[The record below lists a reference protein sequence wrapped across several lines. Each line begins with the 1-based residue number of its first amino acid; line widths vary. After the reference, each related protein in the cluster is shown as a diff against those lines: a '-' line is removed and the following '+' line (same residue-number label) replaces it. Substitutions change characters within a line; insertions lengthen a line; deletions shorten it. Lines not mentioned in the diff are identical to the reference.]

1 MITPSFIEDHISQI
15 PALQL
20 LVKLG
25 YTYLSQ
31 EQAMAQRQGRA
42 GNVLLEGILEDRL
55 MAINRI
61 QHKGQTYPFSAVNI
75 YEAIRGLRD
84 MPLVEG
90 LLNTN
95 KEVYELLTLGRS
107 FEETIMGDT
116 RSFPLRFI
124 DWANPSNNAF
134 HVTEEF
140 PVERKGSTKTRR
152 PDVVLFVNGIPLVVI
167 ECKRPDLHSTE
178 HGTPVQQ
185 AISQHLRNQT
195 PEEVPQLF
203 IHAQLLLALSQND
216 AKYGTVGTPPAFWSQ
231 WKEPF
236 DFAQGKGIERA
247 QDSDKTALHSLKN
260 TPLDSAQKNA
270 LFGDR
275 FRYVRAF
282 FDQQEQAEMQVNEQD
297 QLLYRM
303 CHPERLLEL
312 IHRYILF
319 DAGEKKVARYQQY
332 FTVKSTLER
341 VKHLEAGTE
350 PGQGGHRPGGV
361 IWHTQGSGKSLTM
374 VLLAKAIAME
384 PSIRNARIVLV
395 TDRIDLDD
403 QLYGT
408 FKSCES
414 EAVQARSGK
423 HLAELLR
430 EPKARI
436 ITTLMQKFE
445 AVSKRGQVVD
455 ESPDIFVLVDESH
468 RSQYGA
474 GNARMLKV
482 LPNACFLGFT
492 GTPLLGK
499 EKNTARKFGGII
511 RPAYTIAQ
519 AVEDGA
525 VVPLLYEG
533 RHVVQEVDDKTM
545 DNFFDMV
552 SEPLTV
558 YQRAD
563 LKRKF
568 SRADQLNAAE
578 QKIWRTAWDIS
589 DHWKKNWKG
598 DKYKAQLTAPSK
610 VAALKYKQY
619 LDEIGK
625 VTSEVVISAPDD
637 REGHES
643 AYEETNDAVQRFWKG
658 MMAKYGNETNY
669 QKSII
674 QRFKGEGDPE
684 LLIVVDKLLTGFDAP
699 RNTVL
704 YLCRSLTAHTLL
716 QAIARVNRLFEGK
729 DFGYIID
736 YYGVLGELDQA
747 LTAYSELSEYDEE
760 DLAGTIT
767 HVKEEVA
774 KLAERHSQLWDLFKT
789 LPNKQDP
796 EAFQQHLAPK
806 DVRDQFYERL
816 SLFARTLKMAMSTLD
831 FLKNTPEEKV
841 ERYRKDAAFFLRLRV
856 SVKMRYSDAID
867 YRQYEAQV
875 QKLIDTHIKSN
886 EVLQLTEQVNIFDKK
901 AFAEEVEKVEGAASR
916 ADMIASRTKKTIS
929 ERMEEDPVLY
939 KKFSTLLEETIAA
952 YHQKRISDLEYLKKA
967 TSIMDQ
973 VRTGTEGDEPEQVKD
988 REVARAFYRIVEET
1002 LKAIDIELDR
1012 TRAGTIAVQLDEIV
1026 KAHRI
1031 VDWTRKSD
1039 IQNKMRQAM
1048 EDYLYELRDDDL
1060 ELGFDVI
1067 DEILDGV
1074 MRVAMHRYA

>member
-1 MITPSFIEDHISQI
+1 MITPSFLEDHISQI

-25 YTYLSQ
+25 YTYLSP
-31 EQAMAQRQGRA
+31 EEAMAQRQGKA
-42 GNVLLEGILEDRL
+42 GNVLLENILEDRL
-55 MAINRI
+55 KAINRI
-61 QHKGQTYPFSAVNI
+61 QHKGQSYHFSPANI
-75 YEAIRGLRD
+75 YQAIRGLRE

-90 LLNTN
+90 VLNTN

-124 DWANPSNNAF
+124 DWSNPANNHF

-178 HGTPVQQ
+178 YGTPVQQ
-185 AISQHLRNQT
+185 AISQHLRNQK
-195 PEEVPQLF
+195 PEEVPQLY
-203 IHAQLLLALSQND
+203 IHAQLLLSLAQND
-216 AKYGTVGTPPAFWSQ
+216 ARYATVGTPPPFWSQ
-231 WKEPF
+231 WKEGF
-236 DFAQGKGIERA
+236 DSAQPDDTA
-247 QDSDKTALHSLKN
+247 ALHALKN
-260 TPLDSAQKNA
+260 TPLATEKKNA
-270 LFGDR
+270 LFADR

-282 FDQQEQAEMQVNEQD
+282 FDQQEQAVMQVHEQD
-297 QLLYRM
+297 QLLYRL
-303 CHPERLLEL
+303 CRPERLLEFVQ
-312 IHRYILF
+312 RYVLF

-332 FTVKSTLER
+332 FAVKGTLER
-341 VKHLEAGTE
+341 VKHLQEGRRT
-350 PGQGGHRPGGV
+350 GGV

-408 FKSCES
+408 FKSCEA
-414 EAVQARSGK
+414 EAVQARSGT
-423 HLAELLR
+423 HLAELLH

-533 RHVVQEVDDKTM
+533 RHVVQEVDDKTI
-545 DNFFDMV
+545 DTFFDLV
-552 SEPLTV
+552 SEPLNK

-563 LKRKF
+563 LKKKF

-578 QKIWRTAWDIS
+578 QKIWRTAFDVS
-589 DHWKKNWKG
+589 RHWKENWRG
-598 DKYKAQLTAPSK
+598 SGFKAQLTAPSK
-610 VAALKYKQY
+610 VAALKYKAY
-619 LDEIGK
+619 LDEIGM
-625 VTSEVVISAPDD
+625 VSSEVVMSPPDT
-637 REGHES
+637 REGHDS
-643 AYEETNDAVQRFWKG
+643 AYEETNDKVQQFWKG
-658 MMAKYGNETNY
+658 MMAQYGNEANY
-669 QKSII
+669 QKNII
-674 QRFKGEGDPE
+674 QRFKSEGDPE

-747 LTAYSELSEYDEE
+747 LTAYSELSGFDEE

-767 HVKEEVA
+767 HVKEEVE
-774 KLAERHSQLWDLFKT
+774 KLAERHAQLWDLFKT

-796 EAFQQHLAPK
+796 EAFQQHLSPQ
-806 DVRDQFYERL
+806 DVRDQFYDRL
-816 SLFARTLKMAMSTLD
+816 SLFVRTLKMALSTLD
-831 FLKNTPEEKV
+831 FLKTTPEEKV
-841 ERYRKDAAFFLRLRV
+841 ERYRRDAAFFLRLRV

-886 EVLQLTEQVNIFDKK
+886 EVLQLTEQVNIFDKQ
-901 AFAEEVEKVEGAASR
+901 AFAEEVEKVEGAGSR

-929 ERMEEDPVLY
+929 ERMEEDPVLF
-939 KKFSTLLEETIAA
+939 KKFSKLLEETIEA
-952 YHQKRISDLEYLKKA
+952 YRDKRISDLDYLKQA
-967 TSIMDQ
+967 TRIMDQ
-973 VRTGTEGDEPEQVKD
+973 VRTGSEGDEPANVKD
-988 REVARAFYRIVEET
+988 KEVARAFYRIVQET
-1002 LKAIDIELDR
+1002 VKALDMELDGA
-1012 TRAGTIAVQLDEIV
+1012 RAGAIAIRLDELV
-1026 KAHRI
+1026 NAHRI

-1039 IQNKMRQAM
+1039 VQNRMRQAM
-1048 EDYLYELRDDDL
+1048 EDYLYELREDGL
-1060 ELGFDVI
+1060 ELGFDAI

-1074 MRVAMHRYA
+1074 MRVATHRYA

>member
-1 MITPSFIEDHISQI
+1 MITPSFLEDHISQV

-25 YTYLSQ
+25 YTYLSP
-31 EQAMAQRQGRA
+31 EQALAQRQGKQ
-42 GNVLLEGILEDRL
+42 GPVLLEGILEDRL
-55 MAINRI
+55 RAINRI
-61 QHKGQTYPFSAVNI
+61 EHKGQRYEFSPGNI
-75 YEAIRGLRD
+75 YQTIRDLRD
-84 MPLVEG
+84 MPLVDG
-90 LLNTN
+90 LLYTN

-107 FEETIMGDT
+107 LEETIMGDT

-124 DWANPSNNAF
+124 DWSNPANNHF

-152 PDVVLFVNGIPLVVI
+152 PDLVLFVNGIPLVVI

-178 HGTPVQQ
+178 YGSPVQQ
-185 AISQHLRNQT
+185 AISQQLRNQQQD
-195 PEEVPQLF
+195 EVPALF
-203 IHAQLLLALSQND
+203 IHAQLLLALAQND
-216 AKYGTVGTPPAFWSQ
+216 AMYATVGTPPSFWSQ
-231 WKEPF
+231 WKEE
-236 DFAQGKGIERA
+236 DDEAELRA
-247 QDSDKTALHSLKN
+247 LKN
-260 TPLDSAQKNA
+260 SPLTSVQCDA
-270 LFGDR
+270 LFADR

-282 FDQQEQAEMQVNEQD
+282 FEQQEQQPMQVNEQD
-297 QLLYRM
+297 QLLYRL
-303 CHPERLLEL
+303 CRPERLLEL
-312 IHRYILF
+312 VQRYILF

-332 FTVKSTLER
+332 FTVKSTVER
-341 VKHLEAGTE
+341 VRHLQEGR
-350 PGQGGHRPGGV
+350 RPGGV

-384 PSIRNARIVLV
+384 PSIRNQRVVLV

-403 QLYGT
+403 QLYRT
-408 FKSCES
+408 FKNCDAEV
-414 EAVQARSGK
+414 VQARSGI

-455 ESPDIFVLVDESH
+455 ESAEIFVLVDESH

-474 GNARMLKV
+474 GNVRMLKV

-511 RPAYTIAQ
+511 RPAYTIGQ

-533 RHVVQEVDDKTM
+533 RHVVQEVDNKTM
-545 DNFFDMV
+545 DTFFDMV
-552 SEPLTV
+552 SEPLTT

-563 LKRKF
+563 LKKKF
-568 SRADQLNAAE
+568 SRADQLNEAE
-578 QKIWRTAWDIS
+578 QKILRTAWDVS
-589 DHWKKNWKG
+589 KHWQANWKG
-598 DKYKAQLTAPSK
+598 SGFKAQLTAPSK

-619 LDEIGK
+619 LDEIGI
-625 VTSEVVISAPDD
+625 VTSAVVMSPPDT
-637 REGHES
+637 REGHDS
-643 AYEETNDAVQRFWKG
+643 AYQETNNQVQQFWKG
-658 MMAKYGNETNY
+658 MMAQYGNESNY

-674 QRFKGEGDPE
+674 QRFKAEGDPE

-747 LTAYSELSEYDEE
+747 LTAYNELSGFDEE
-760 DLAGTIT
+760 DLEGTIT
-767 HVKEEVA
+767 HVKEEVE
-774 KLAERHSQLWDLFKT
+774 KLAERHSQLWDLFKE

-806 DVRDQFYERL
+806 DIRDKFYDRL
-816 SLFARTLKMAMSTLD
+816 SLFARTLKMALSTLD
-831 FLKNTPEEKV
+831 FVKNTSEEKMD
-841 ERYRKDAAFFLRLRV
+841 RYRRDAAFFLRLRV
-856 SVKMRYSDAID
+856 AVKQRYSDAID

-886 EVLQLTEQVNIFDKK
+886 EVLQLTEQVNIFDKA
-901 AFAEEVEKVEGAASR
+901 AFNKEVEKVEGAASR
-916 ADMIASRTKKTIS
+916 ADIIASRTAKTIS

-939 KKFSTLLEETIAA
+939 KKFSKLLEETIQA
-952 YHQKRISDLEYLKKA
+952 YHQKRIDDLEYLKR
-967 TSIMDQ
+967 TTGIMEQ
-973 VRTGTEGDEPEQVKD
+973 VRDGSEGDEPETVKD
-988 REVARAFYRIVEET
+988 RDVARAFYRVVEET
-1002 LKAIDIELDR
+1002 LKAVDLPIEKDRAAAIALRLDDIVR
-1012 TRAGTIAVQLDEIV
+1012 
-1026 KAHRI
+1026 AHRI
-1031 VDWTRKSD
+1031 VDWIRNDDVK
-1039 IQNKMRQAM
+1039 KRMEQAM
-1048 EDYLYELRDDDL
+1048 EDHLLDLRNEGLDM
-1060 ELGFDVI
+1060 GFDAI
-1067 DEILDGV
+1067 DEILKGV
-1074 MRVAMHRYA
+1074 MRIAENRYA

>member
-1 MITPSFIEDHISQI
+1 MITPSFLEDHISQV

-25 YTYLSQ
+25 YTYLSP
-31 EQAMAQRQGRA
+31 EQAMAQRQGKG
-42 GNVLLEGILEDRL
+42 GNVLLENILEERL
-55 MAINRI
+55 RAINTI
-61 QHKGQTYPFSAVNI
+61 THKGQRYEFSAANI
-75 YEAIRGLRD
+75 YQAIRDLRD
-84 MPLVEG
+84 MPLVDG

-124 DWANPSNNAF
+124 DWTHPANNHF

-140 PVERKGSTKTRR
+140 PVDRKGSTKTRR

-178 HGTPVQQ
+178 YGTPVAQ
-185 AISQHLRNQT
+185 AISQHLRNQQ
-195 PEEVPQLF
+195 PDEVPPLF
-203 IHAQLLLALSQND
+203 IHAQLLLALAQND
-216 AKYGTVGTPPAFWSQ
+216 ASYGTVGTPPPFWSQ
-231 WKEPF
+231 WKETG
-236 DFAQGKGIERA
+236 DEA
-247 QDSDKTALHSLKN
+247 ALHALKN
-260 TPLDSAQKNA
+260 TPLTSAQKDA
-270 LFGDR
+270 LFAER

-282 FDQQEQAEMQVNEQD
+282 FDQQEQTTLQVNEQD
-297 QLLYRM
+297 QLLYRL
-303 CHPERLLEL
+303 CRPERLLEL
-312 IHRYILF
+312 VQRYILF
-319 DAGEKKVARYQQY
+319 DNGEKKVARYQQY
-332 FTVKSTLER
+332 FAVKSTVER
-341 VKHLEAGTE
+341 VKHLDQ
-350 PGQGGHRPGGV
+350 GQRPGGV

-408 FKSCES
+408 FKSCEA
-414 EAVQARSGK
+414 EAVQARSGT
-423 HLAELLR
+423 HLAELLH

-445 AVSKRGQVVD
+445 AVSKRGQLVD
-455 ESPDIFVLVDESH
+455 ASSEIFVLVDESH
-468 RSQYGA
+468 RSQYGT
-474 GNARMLKV
+474 GNVRMLKV
-482 LPNACFLGFT
+482 LPNACFIGFT

-533 RHVVQEVDDKTM
+533 RHVVQEVDNTTM
-545 DNFFDMV
+545 DTFFDLV
-552 SEPLTV
+552 SEPLNE

-563 LKRKF
+563 LKKKF
-568 SRADQLNAAE
+568 SRADQLNEAE
-578 QKIWRTAWDIS
+578 QKIWRTAFDIS
-589 DHWKKNWKG
+589 KHWKENWKG
-598 DKYKAQLTAPSK
+598 SGFKAQLTAPSK
-610 VAALKYKQY
+610 VAALKYKAY
-619 LDEIGK
+619 LDDIGL
-625 VTSEVVISAPDD
+625 VSSEVVISPPDT
-637 REGHES
+637 REGHDS
-643 AYEETNDAVQRFWKG
+643 AFADTSDQVQQFWKG
-658 MMAKYGNETNY
+658 MMAQYGNEANY

-674 QRFKGEGDPE
+674 KRFKSDGDPE

-747 LTAYSELSEYDEE
+747 LTAYSELSGFDED

-774 KLAERHSQLWDLFKT
+774 KLAERHAQLWDLFKE

-806 DVRDQFYERL
+806 DVRDRFYERL
-816 SLFARTLKMAMSTLD
+816 SLFARTLKMALSTLD
-831 FLKNTPEEKV
+831 FVKNTAEDKV
-841 ERYRKDAAFFLRLRV
+841 DRYRRDAAFFLRLRAA
-856 SVKMRYSDAID
+856 VKQRYSDAID

-886 EVLQLTEQVNIFDKK
+886 EVLQLTEQVNIFDKA
-901 AFAEEVEKVEGAASR
+901 AFTKEVEKVEGAASR
-916 ADMIASRTKKTIS
+916 ADIIASRTAKTIS
-929 ERMEEDPVLY
+929 ERMEQDPVLY
-939 KKFSTLLEETIAA
+939 KKFSRLLEETIEA
-952 YHQKRISDLEYLKKA
+952 YRQKRISDLDYLKQA
-967 TSIMDQ
+967 MNIMDQ
-973 VRTGTEGDEPEQVKD
+973 VRDGSEGDEPEAVKD
-988 REVARAFYRIVEET
+988 REVARAFYRIVHET
-1002 LKAIDIELDR
+1002 LSAVDVALDKERAGAIAIELDR
-1012 TRAGTIAVQLDEIV
+1012 IVQ
-1026 KAHRI
+1026 AHRI

-1039 IQNKMRQAM
+1039 VQNRMRQAM
-1048 EDYLYELRDDDL
+1048 EDYLYDLRNEGLD
-1060 ELGFDVI
+1060 LGFDVI

-1074 MRVAMHRYA
+1074 MRVALHRYA

>member
-1 MITPSFIEDHISQI
+1 MITPSFLEDHISQV

-25 YTYLSQ
+25 YTYLSP
-31 EQAMAQRQGRA
+31 EQAMAQRQGKG
-42 GNVLLEGILEDRL
+42 GNVLLENILEERL
-55 MAINRI
+55 RAINSI
-61 QHKGQTYPFSAVNI
+61 AHKGQRYEFSPANI
-75 YEAIRGLRD
+75 YQAIRGLRE

-124 DWANPSNNAF
+124 DWENAANNHF

-140 PVERKGSTKTRR
+140 PVDRKGSTKTRR

-178 HGTPVQQ
+178 YGTPVQQ
-185 AISQHLRNQT
+185 AISQHLRNQQ
-195 PEEVPQLF
+195 PEEVPALF
-203 IHAQLLLALSQND
+203 IHAQLLLALAQND
-216 AKYGTVGTPPAFWSQ
+216 ASYGTVGTPPPFWSQ
-231 WKEPF
+231 WKELH
-236 DFAQGKGIERA
+236 DGGTG
-247 QDSDKTALHSLKN
+247 DDTAALTALKN
-260 TPLDSAQKNA
+260 TPLTAAQKKT
-270 LFGDR
+270 LFADR
-275 FRYVRAF
+275 FRYVQAF
-282 FDQQEQAEMQVNEQD
+282 FDQQEQTTLQVNEQD
-297 QLLYRM
+297 QLLYRL
-303 CHPERLLEL
+303 CRPERLLEL
-312 IHRYILF
+312 VQRYILF
-319 DAGEKKVARYQQY
+319 DNGEKKVARYQQY
-332 FTVKSTLER
+332 FAVKSTVER
-341 VKHLEAGTE
+341 VRHLHD
-350 PGQGGHRPGGV
+350 GHRPGGV

-408 FKSCES
+408 FKSCEA
-414 EAVQARSGK
+414 EAVQARSGT
-423 HLAELLR
+423 HLAELLH

-445 AVSKRGQVVD
+445 AVSKRGQLVD
-455 ESPDIFVLVDESH
+455 ASTEIFVLVDESH
-468 RSQYGA
+468 RSQYGT
-474 GNARMLKV
+474 GNVRMLKV
-482 LPNACFLGFT
+482 LPNACFIGFT

-533 RHVVQEVDDKTM
+533 RHVVQEVDNKTM
-545 DNFFDMV
+545 DTFFDLV
-552 SEPLTV
+552 SEPLNEF
-558 YQRAD
+558 QRAD
-563 LKRKF
+563 LKKKF

-578 QKIWRTAWDIS
+578 QKIWRTAFDVS
-589 DHWKKNWKG
+589 RHWNENWKG
-598 DKYKAQLTAPSK
+598 SGFKAQLTAPTK

-619 LDEIGK
+619 LDEIGM
-625 VTSEVVISAPDD
+625 VSSEVVISPPDT
-637 REGHES
+637 REGNES
-643 AYEETNDAVQRFWKG
+643 AYEVTNDRVQQFWKG
-658 MMAKYGNETNY
+658 MMAQYGNEANY
-669 QKSII
+669 QKSIV
-674 QRFKGEGDPE
+674 QRFKAEGDPE

-747 LTAYSELSEYDEE
+747 LTAYDELSGFDDE

-767 HVKEEVA
+767 HVKEEVE
-774 KLAERHSQLWDLFKT
+774 KLAERHAQLWDLFKE

-806 DVRDQFYERL
+806 DVRDAFYDRL
-816 SLFARTLKMAMSTLD
+816 SLFVRTLKMALSTLD
-831 FLKNTPEEKV
+831 FVKNTAEEKV
-841 ERYRKDAAFFLRLRV
+841 ERYRRDAAFFLRLRV
-856 SVKMRYSDAID
+856 AVKQRYSDAID

-886 EVLQLTEQVNIFDKK
+886 EVLQLTDQVNIFDKA
-901 AFAEEVEKVEGAASR
+901 AFAQEVEKVEGPASR
-916 ADMIASRTKKTIS
+916 ADIIASRTSKTIS

-939 KKFSTLLEETIAA
+939 KKFSRLLEETIQA
-952 YHQKRISDLEYLKKA
+952 YHQKRISDLDYLKQA
-967 TSIMDQ
+967 MHIMEQ
-973 VRTGTEGDEPEQVKD
+973 VREGSEGDEPDTVKD
-988 REVARAFYRIVEET
+988 RDVARAFYRIVDTTVKAVDLT
-1002 LKAIDIELDR
+1002 LDKE
-1012 TRAGTIAVQLDEIV
+1012 RAGAIALHLDDIV
-1026 KAHRI
+1026 KAQRI

-1039 IQNKMRQAM
+1039 VQNRMRQAM
-1048 EDYLYELRDDDL
+1048 EDYLYELRVEGLD
-1060 ELGFDVI
+1060 LGFDVI